1 MAGMAKKKSV
11 FAETIA
17 EQPVAEVME
26 PGTIV
31 RLRSGGPKMT
41 VKIQETP
48 DAEVWC
54 LWFAGKK
61 LETGCFGVQTLSV
74 AGEGKKKK
82 TAK

>member
-1 MAGMAKKKSV
+1 MAKKTSSQP
-11 FAETIA
+11 AGEEA
-17 EQPVAEVME
+17 PVAEVLQ

-31 RLRSGGPKMT
+31 QLKSGGPMMT
-41 VKIQETP
+41 VKVQESP

-61 LETGCFGVQTLSV
+61 LETGSFRVQTLTLIGNS
-74 AGEGKKKK
+74 KKKK